1 MEALPKN
8 ITIEAKPYPYTF
20 PLSST
25 ALLLIDLQRDFI
37 LPSGFGDIQSGTNLT
52 AVKAVVPN
60 CVRILQAF
68 RELELPIFHTRE
80 GHLPDL
86 SDCPSSKLKRQASA
100 PGTNHSKVIGD
111 PGELGRLLVRGE
123 YGHDIVDECRP
134 KLGEVVVDKPGKGA
148 FWNTNLLEELVG
160 WGITHLI
167 VGGVTTE
174 CCVTTTV
181 REANDR
187 GFECCIIEECAAGYN
202 DNFKVPS
209 LDMIHWSQ
217 GLFGFVSSLPNLL
230 KALTSAHAPPGVP
243 SPGLGPES
251 PPSTP
256 PVWDG
261 RLTLASL
268 RKSYRSGLSPVTVI
282 TSLYT
287 RIEEYSQ
294 TKSTFTRLVDR
305 SALISYAE
313 SLQKLF
319 PDLTNLPPL
328 YGVPFTLK
336 DSINV
341 AGVPTTLACPPLTH
355 IPSRS
360 SKVYSRLISMGAI
373 YIGKTNLDQ
382 FATGLTGCRSPH
394 GIPASVFNPDYVS
407 GGSSSGSGVSVG
419 AELASFAIATDTAG
433 SGRIP
438 AGFNGVVGW
447 KPTKGTVSFSGVMK
461 ACESLDCLSFMV
473 TPEGGV
479 KDVRKLWNLVRG
491 YDPDDPYS
499 KAPGSLPLPM
509 VNALAE
515 KKWKFAL
522 PDRKAVAECSPQYRK
537 LFYQVIGGL
546 QEIGGEVKEGDWGLF
561 EEAGKLLYDGA
572 LVNERLA
579 SLPDNG
585 WVGREKDELHPVI
598 REILQNVLEKGVSA
612 AEAYKDIRKMAGY
625 FLSSFPTHVSGGLT
639 NSRLTRKANT
649 TLFNPAHP
657 SYIDVLIV
665 PTAPF
670 HPRISAVLK
679 DPIAINSRLGTFTH
693 FGNVLDLCAIAVP
706 AGHYLEDGI
715 KMPFSI
721 TFLGRGG
728 SDSRVLEIASLFEG
742 LVGVGARDF
751 V

>member
-8 ITIEAKPYPYTF
+8 ITIEAKPYSFTF

-52 AVKAVVPN
+52 EVTAVVPN

-86 SDCPSSKLKRQASA
+86 SDCPSSKLNRQASA

-134 KLGEVVVDKPGKGA
+134 KRGEIVMDKPGKGA

-187 GFECCIIEECAAGYN
+187 GFECCIIEECTAGYN
-202 DNFKVPS
+202 NSFKAPS
-209 LDMIHWSQ
+209 LNMIHWSQ
-217 GLFGFVSSLPNLL
+217 GLFGFVSTLPTLL
-230 KALTSAHAPPGVP
+230 KALAPALP
-243 SPGLGPES
+243 SPSVPAPDLDFES

-256 PVWDG
+256 PMWDG

-268 RKSYRSGLSPVTVI
+268 RNSYKSGLSPVTVI

-287 RIEEYSQ
+287 RIDEYSQ
-294 TKSTFTRLVDR
+294 AKSIFIRLVDQ
-305 SALISYAE
+305 SASISYAE
-313 SLQKLF
+313 SLQKRF

-341 AGVPTTLACPPLTH
+341 AGIPTTLACPPLIH
-355 IPSRS
+355 IPSLS
-360 SKVYSRLISMGAI
+360 SKIYSRLISLGAI

-382 FATGLTGCRSPH
+382 FATGLTGCRSPY
-394 GIPASVFNPDYVS
+394 GIPASVYNPDYVS
-407 GGSSSGSGVSVG
+407 GGSSSGAAVSVG

-433 SGRIP
+433 SGRVP

-447 KPTKGTVSFSGVMK
+447 KPTKGTVSFSGVMN

-479 KDVRKLWNLVRG
+479 KDAQKLWNLVRG

-499 KAPGSLPLPM
+499 KTPGSLPLPI
-509 VNALAE
+509 VNALGE

-522 PDRKAVAECSPQYRK
+522 PDRKAVAECSPEYRK
-537 LFYQVIGGL
+537 LFYQAIGSL
-546 QEIGGEVKEGDWGLF
+546 HEIGGEVKEGDWGLF

-579 SLPDNG
+579 ALPDDR
-585 WVGREKDELHPVI
+585 WVEREKDELHPVI
-598 REILQNVLEKGVSA
+598 REIFQNALEKGVSA
-612 AEAYKDIRKMAGY
+612 AEAYKDLRKMTG
-625 FLSSFPTHVSGGLT
+625 
-639 NSRLTRKANT
+639 LTRKVNT
-649 TLFNPAHP
+649 TLFNPSHP

-706 AGHYLEDGI
+706 AGHYMEEEK

-728 SDSRVLEIASLFEG
+728 SDARVLEIASLFEG
-742 LVGVGARDF
+742 LVGVGARDL

>member
-37 LPSGFGDIQSGTNLT
+37 LPSGFGDIQSGMNLA
-52 AVKAVVPN
+52 AVTAVVPN

-86 SDCPSSKLKRQASA
+86 SDCPSSKLNRQASA

-111 PGELGRLLVRGE
+111 PGKLGRLLVRGE
-123 YGHDIVDECRP
+123 HGHDIVDECQP

-148 FWNTNLLEELVG
+148 FWNTNLSEELVG

-202 DNFKVPS
+202 DSFQAPS
-209 LDMIHWSQ
+209 LNMIHWSQ

-230 KALTSAHAPPGVP
+230 KELASVP
-243 SPGLGPES
+243 SPGAPVPDLGLES

-256 PVWDG
+256 PIWDG
-261 RLTLASL
+261 RLTLAAL
-268 RKSYRSGLSPVTVI
+268 RKSYRSGLPPVTVI
-282 TSLYT
+282 TGLYA
-287 RIEEYSQ
+287 RIEDYSQ
-294 TKSTFTRLVDR
+294 TKSTFIHLVDR

-313 SLQKLF
+313 SLQKRF
-319 PDLTNLPPL
+319 PDLANLPPL

-341 AGVPTTLACPPLTH
+341 AGIPTTLACPPLAH

-360 SKVYSRLISMGAI
+360 SKVYSRLISLGAV

-382 FATGLTGCRSPH
+382 FATGLTGCRSPY
-394 GIPASVFNPDYVS
+394 GVPASVYNPDHVS
-407 GGSSSGSGVSVG
+407 GGSSSGSAVSVG
-419 AELASFAIATDTAG
+419 AELSSFAVATDTAG
-433 SGRIP
+433 SGRVP

-447 KPTKGTVSFSGVMK
+447 KPTKGTVSFSGVMN

-473 TPEGGV
+473 TSAGGV

-499 KAPGSLPLPM
+499 KMPGSLPLPM
-509 VNALAE
+509 VDALGG
-515 KKWKFAL
+515 KRWKFAI
-522 PDRKAVAECSPQYRK
+522 PDRKAVAECSPEYRK
-537 LFYQVIGGL
+537 LFYQAIGGL
-546 QEIGGEVKEGDWGLF
+546 HEIGGEVKEGDWGLF
-561 EEAGKLLYDGA
+561 EEAGRLLYDGA

-579 SLPDNG
+579 ALPDNK
-585 WVGREKDELHPVI
+585 WVERERDELHPMT
-598 REILQNVLEKGVSA
+598 G
-612 AEAYKDIRKMAGY
+612 
-625 FLSSFPTHVSGGLT
+625 
-639 NSRLTRKANT
+639 LTRKVNA
-649 TLFNPAHP
+649 TLFNPSHS

-706 AGHYLEDGI
+706 AGHYMEDEK

-728 SDSRVLEIASLFEG
+728 FDARVLEIASLFEG
-742 LVGVGARDF
+742 LVGAGARDS

>member
-8 ITIEAKPYPYTF
+8 ITIEAKPYPFTF

-52 AVKAVVPN
+52 EVTAVVPN

-86 SDCPSSKLKRQASA
+86 SDCPSSKLNRQASA

-134 KLGEVVVDKPGKGA
+134 KRGEIVVDKPGKGA

-160 WGITHLI
+160 WGITHLVRI
-167 VGGVTTE
+167 SITCHHGRSIILTEGKVVGGVTTE

-187 GFECCIIEECAAGYN
+187 GFECCKSEISCEKLGLEISQEIGIIEECTAGYN
-202 DNFKVPS
+202 NSFKAPS
-209 LDMIHWSQ
+209 LNMIHWSQ
-217 GLFGFVSSLPNLL
+217 GLFGFVSTLPTLL
-230 KALTSAHAPPGVP
+230 KALAPALP
-243 SPGLGPES
+243 SPSVPAPDLDFES

-268 RKSYRSGLSPVTVI
+268 RKSYKSGLSPVTVI

-287 RIEEYSQ
+287 RIDEYSQ
-294 TKSTFTRLVDR
+294 AKSIFIRLVDQ
-305 SALISYAE
+305 SASISYAE

-341 AGVPTTLACPPLTH
+341 AGIPTTLACPPLIH
-355 IPSRS
+355 IPSLS
-360 SKVYSRLISMGAI
+360 SKIYSRLISLGAI

-382 FATGLTGCRSPH
+382 FATGLTGCRSPY
-394 GIPASVFNPDYVS
+394 GIPASVYNPDYVS
-407 GGSSSGSGVSVG
+407 GGSSSGAAVSVG

-433 SGRIP
+433 SGRVP

-447 KPTKGTVSFSGVMK
+447 KPTKGTVSFSGVMN

-479 KDVRKLWNLVRG
+479 KDAQKLWNLVRG

-499 KAPGSLPLPM
+499 KTPGSLPLPM
-509 VNALAE
+509 VNALGE

-522 PDRKAVAECSPQYRK
+522 PDRKAVAECSPEYRK
-537 LFYQVIGGL
+537 LFYQAIGSL
-546 QEIGGEVKEGDWGLF
+546 HEIGGEVKEGDWGLF

-579 SLPDNG
+579 ALPDDR
-585 WVGREKDELHPVI
+585 WVEREKDELHPVI
-598 REILQNVLEKGVSA
+598 REIFQNALEKGVSA
-612 AEAYKDIRKMAGY
+612 AEAYKDLRKMTGY
-625 FLSSFPTHVSGGLT
+625 LLSPL
-639 NSRLTRKANT
+639 
-649 TLFNPAHP
+649 
-657 SYIDVLIV
+657 
-665 PTAPF
+665 
-670 HPRISAVLK
+670 
-679 DPIAINSRLGTFTH
+679 PIMSP
-693 FGNVLDLCAIAVP
+693 VV
-706 AGHYLEDGI
+706 
-715 KMPFSI
+715 
-721 TFLGRGG
+721 
-728 SDSRVLEIASLFEG
+728 
-742 LVGVGARDF
+742 
-751 V
+751 

>member
-1 MEALPKN
+1 MEALPRN
-8 ITIEAKPYPYTF
+8 ITIEAKPYPFTF

-52 AVKAVVPN
+52 EVTAAVPN

-68 RELELPIFHTRE
+68 RELDLPIFHTRE

-86 SDCPSSKLKRQASA
+86 SDCPSSKLNRQASA
-100 PGTNHSKVIGD
+100 PGSNHSKVIGD
-111 PGELGRLLVRGE
+111 PGKLGRLLIRGE

-134 KLGEVVVDKPGKGA
+134 KRGEIVVDKPGKGA

-160 WGITHLI
+160 WGITHLVRISTTCRHDHNINGSKI

-187 GFECCIIEECAAGYN
+187 GFECCKSPETSCEKLGLENSQEIGIIEECAAGYN
-202 DNFKVPS
+202 NSFRAPS

-217 GLFGFVSSLPNLL
+217 GLFGFVSTLPTLL
-230 KALTSAHAPPGVP
+230 KELAPALP
-243 SPGLGPES
+243 SPSVPAPDLDFES

-261 RLTLASL
+261 RLTLAAL

-294 TKSTFTRLVDR
+294 TKSTFIRLVDQ
-305 SALISYAE
+305 STSVSYAK

-341 AGVPTTLACPPLTH
+341 AGIPTTLACPPLIH

-360 SKVYSRLISMGAI
+360 SKIYSRLISLGAI

-382 FATGLTGCRSPH
+382 FATGLTGCRSPY
-394 GIPASVFNPDYVS
+394 GTPASVYNPDYVS
-407 GGSSSGSGVSVG
+407 GGSSSGAAVSVG

-433 SGRIP
+433 SGRVP

-447 KPTKGTVSFSGVMK
+447 KPTKGTVSFSGVMN

-499 KAPGSLPLPM
+499 KTPGSLPLPI
-509 VNALAE
+509 VNALGE

-522 PDRKAVAECSPQYRK
+522 PDRKAVAECSPEYRK
-537 LFYQVIGGL
+537 LFYQVIGSL
-546 QEIGGEVKEGDWGLF
+546 YEIGGEVKEGDWGLF

-579 SLPDNG
+579 ALPD
-585 WVGREKDELHPVI
+585 GRWLEKEKDELHPVI
-598 REILQNVLEKGVSA
+598 REIFQNALEKGVSA
-612 AEAYKDIRKMAGY
+612 AEAYKDLRKMTTY
-625 FLSSFPTHVSGGLT
+625 LLSPLPIMSG
-639 NSRLTRKANT
+639 
-649 TLFNPAHP
+649 
-657 SYIDVLIV
+657 
-665 PTAPF
+665 
-670 HPRISAVLK
+670 AV
-679 DPIAINSRLGTFTH
+679 
-693 FGNVLDLCAIAVP
+693 
-706 AGHYLEDGI
+706 
-715 KMPFSI
+715 
-721 TFLGRGG
+721 
-728 SDSRVLEIASLFEG
+728 
-742 LVGVGARDF
+742 
-751 V
+751 